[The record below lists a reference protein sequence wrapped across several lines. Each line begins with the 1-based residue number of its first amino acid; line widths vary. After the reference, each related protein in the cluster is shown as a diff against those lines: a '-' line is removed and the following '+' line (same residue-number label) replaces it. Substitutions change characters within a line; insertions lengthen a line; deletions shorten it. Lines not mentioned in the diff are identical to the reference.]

1 MILVVVL
8 NMAVMSSARASIPPK
23 IAAIVVPETTLR
35 STATLVCALGS
46 GTQPV
51 QFVWYKDGQEAP
63 LSLIT
68 NQPTSSTLVIPVVKS
83 QDRGRYS
90 CTIKSSFGED
100 TKSADLIVS
109 GE

>member
-1 MILVVVL
+1 MI
-8 NMAVMSSARASIPPK
+8 AFFSPARSSAPPE
-23 IAAIVVPETTLR
+23 IAAIVVPKTTVG

-51 QFVWYKDGQEAP
+51 QIIWYKDGQKVP
-63 LSLIT
+63 SSFIT
-68 NQPTSSTLVIPVVKS
+68 NQPTLSNVVIPVVKS